1 MSQEQSA
8 QPDTKT
14 FLFTDIENS
23 TTLSE
28 QYGGVMDAA
37 REEHIKI
44 IADVATNRDGHYF
57 KTVGDATQFAFD
69 KPQDAL
75 ASAVEAQ
82 LKIAE
87 RAKAGDLASQL
98 RSRMVLHT
106 SQVDYYGEMHD
117 YRGVGLNR
125 AARLL
130 AAGHG
135 GQILVSLATQQLL
148 RSYLPQGTTLKDL
161 GQHPLKDLLE
171 PEHIFQVM
179 HDGLQPDF
187 PPLITLDQWP
197 NNLPRQQTPLIGREA
212 EIASTC
218 RTIRENPIRRL
229 FTLLGEGGI
238 GKTRLAIQVA
248 AEMVQDFEDGAYFV
262 ALDTIPIRA
271 ANPLELV
278 ISEIARIFNLKEEGG
293 QTLLNILKQY
303 LKAKNLLLI
312 LDNFEHVLPASVVV
326 LDLLRAAPTL
336 KIIATSRVKLGIQGE
351 QVIEIDPLDAPC
363 PTAARERDP
372 QKPLTTYSAV
382 ALFIDRALAVKQ
394 DFNVTNATTSA
405 IADICCRVDKLPLA
419 IELVAAQADS
429 FSIQSLRSQ
438 LNEMLDSGGP
448 DRPDRHKTLQRCIQW
463 SYDLLT
469 DDAVTLF
476 PFMSVFQGGCTLET
490 LMALFSD
497 NTGLP
502 RLAVI
507 KAVKTLTD
515 FRLTQLDETSSTARY
530 TMLQTVQD
538 FAGKLLQASGSDTV
552 DRLYSAFIE
561 HFLDLA
567 EQADGKLRGSDQKEG
582 LDRLEAE
589 HANIRVA
596 LRWAIDHNKSEQSL
610 RLSHALSRF
619 WETRGYL
626 TEGRTWLG
634 QVLQLNTS
642 TSTHKA
648 EAILDLGWLVLLQG
662 GISEA
667 QAQFQSGLKMSQQLD
682 YVSGI
687 AAGWICLGIVAD
699 SQGDYAKALDYYQ
712 RSLTLHEELGDKSG
726 IAACLGNLGNVAG
739 NQGDYAKALD
749 YYQRSLTL
757 REELGDKSGIALC
770 LGNLGIVANSQGDY
784 AKALDYHQ
792 RSLTLREELG
802 DKSGIAACLGNL
814 GIVADSQGDYAKAL
828 DYHQRSLTLREE
840 LGDKSGIAA
849 CLIGLGNVA
858 DSQGDYAKAL
868 DYHQRSLTLH
878 EELGD
883 KSGIA
888 LCLGNLGNVAG
899 NQGDYAKAL
908 DYYRRSLA
916 ISESIGAFPS
926 AIIALE
932 NMVLTAS
939 RQGNHTNEQ
948 LYNERLEQLKRRIGQ
963 S

>member
-1 MSQEQSA
+1 
-8 QPDTKT
+8 
-14 FLFTDIENS
+14 
-23 TTLSE
+23 
-28 QYGGVMDAA
+28 MD
-37 REEHIKI
+37 
-44 IADVATNRDGHYF
+44 
-57 KTVGDATQFAFD
+57 
-69 KPQDAL
+69 
-75 ASAVEAQ
+75 
-82 LKIAE
+82 
-87 RAKAGDLASQL
+87 
-98 RSRMVLHT
+98 
-106 SQVDYYGEMHD
+106 
-117 YRGVGLNR
+117 
-125 AARLL
+125 
-130 AAGHG
+130 
-135 GQILVSLATQQLL
+135 
-148 RSYLPQGTTLKDL
+148 
-161 GQHPLKDLLE
+161 
-171 PEHIFQVM
+171 
-179 HDGLQPDF
+179 
-187 PPLITLDQWP
+187 
-197 NNLPRQQTPLIGREA
+197 
-212 EIASTC
+212 
-218 RTIRENPIRRL
+218 
-229 FTLLGEGGI
+229 
-238 GKTRLAIQVA
+238 
-248 AEMVQDFEDGAYFV
+248 
-262 ALDTIPIRA
+262 
-271 ANPLELV
+271 
-278 ISEIARIFNLKEEGG
+278 
-293 QTLLNILKQY
+293 ILKQY

-312 LDNFEHVLPASVVV
+312 LDNFEHVLPASVVAP
-326 LDLLRAAPTL
+326 DLLRAAPNL
-336 KIIATSRVKLGIQGE
+336 KIIATSRVKLGVQGE
-351 QVIEIDPLDAPC
+351 QVIEIEPLDAPC
-363 PTAARERDP
+363 SPAARERDP

-394 DFNVTNATTSA
+394 DFSVTPTTASA

-438 LNEMLDSGGP
+438 LNEMLGSGGP

-490 LMALFSD
+490 LMILFSG
-497 NTGLP
+497 NIGLP
-502 RLAVI
+502 RLNVI

-515 FRLTQLDETSSTARY
+515 FRLIQLDETSSTARY

-538 FAGKLLQASGSDTV
+538 FAGKLLQASGSDTDTV

-567 EQADGKLRGSDQKEG
+567 EQANGRLRGSDQKEG

-648 EAILDLGWLVLLQG
+648 EAILDLGWLALLQG

-682 YVSGI
+682 YVTGI
-687 AAGWICLGIVAD
+687 ATGWICLGNVAG
-699 SQGDYAKALDYYQ
+699 SQGDYAKA
-712 RSLTLHEELGDKSG
+712 
-726 IAACLGNLGNVAG
+726 V
-739 NQGDYAKALD
+739 D

-757 REELGDKSGIALC
+757 REELGDKSGIAACLINLGIVANSQGDYAKALDYHQRSLTLHEELGDRSGIALCLGNLGIVANNQGDYAKALDYHQRSLTLREELGDRSGIALC

-792 RSLTLREELG
+792 RSLTLHEELG
-802 DKSGIAACLGNL
+802 DRSGIALCLGNL
-814 GIVADSQGDYAKAL
+814 G
-828 DYHQRSLTLREE
+828 
-840 LGDKSGIAA
+840 
-849 CLIGLGNVA
+849 NVA
-858 DSQGDYAKAL
+858 NNQGDYAKAL

-878 EELGD
+878 EELGNR
-883 KSGIA
+883 SGIA
-888 LCLGNLGNVAG
+888 SCLGNLGNVA
-899 NQGDYAKAL
+899 NSQRDYAKAL
-908 DYYRRSLA
+908 DYYQRSLTLHEELGNKSGIALCLIGLGNVANSQRDYAKALDYYQRSLA
-916 ISESIGAFPS
+916 ISESIDAFPS

-939 RQGNHTNEQ
+939 RQGNHTKEQ
-948 LYNERLEQLKRRIGQ
+948 RYNERLEQLKRRIGQ